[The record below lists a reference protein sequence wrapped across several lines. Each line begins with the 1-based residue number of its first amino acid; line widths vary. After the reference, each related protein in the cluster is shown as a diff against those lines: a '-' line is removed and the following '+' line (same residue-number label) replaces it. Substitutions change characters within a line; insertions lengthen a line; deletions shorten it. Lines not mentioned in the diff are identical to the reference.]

1 VWIASRTARKTVRG
15 LKNRPGTPIDYP
27 LFADPLFFHEDTMK
41 KLSQA
46 LVAAVFALFALVSY
60 AQDYAGVVK
69 TSKGASTAERAGQQI
84 ALAPGVQLRQ
94 GDVIVTGDIGY
105 VGITMRDDTLLT
117 LGPGS
122 SLTLDDY
129 AFDPKT
135 HDGSFLASLTKG
147 VLSVVTGL
155 IAKRSPESFVVKTRI
170 STMGV
175 RGTEFIVEAN
185 EE

>member
-1 VWIASRTARKTVRG
+1 MKNCITRVLLTAFVFIA
-15 LKNRPGTPIDYP
+15 LP
-27 LFADPLFFHEDTMK
+27 
-41 KLSQA
+41 A
-46 LVAAVFALFALVSY
+46 L

-69 TSKGASTAERAGQQI
+69 TSKGTASVERAGKQVV
-84 ALAPGVQLRQ
+84 LAPGLQLNE
-94 GDVIVTGDIGY
+94 GDRIVTGKNGY

-122 SLTLDDY
+122 ALSLDGY

-135 HDGSFLASLTKG
+135 HDGNFLASLSKG
-147 VLSVVTGL
+147 MLSVVTGL
-155 IAKRSPESFVVKTRI
+155 IAKRSPESFIVKTRI

>member
-1 VWIASRTARKTVRG
+1 MKRV
-15 LKNRPGTPIDYP
+15 LGT
-27 LFADPLFFHEDTMK
+27 LFGFMFAVLATC
-41 KLSQA
+41 
-46 LVAAVFALFALVSY
+46 AA

-69 TSKGASTAERAGQQI
+69 TAKGNVVAERGTVRVPLAAG
-84 ALAPGVQLRQ
+84 ARVNQ
-94 GDVIVTGDIGY
+94 GDRIVTGSDGFL
-105 VGITMRDDTLLT
+105 GITMRDDTLLT

-122 SLTLDDY
+122 VLALDSY

-135 HDGSFLASLTKG
+135 HDGNFLASLTKG

-155 IAKRSPESFVVKTRI
+155 IAKRSPDAFLVKTRV

-185 EE
+185 EL